1 MQGVEEVRTQAGAE
15 QGQSSVHDQGSSV
28 GEHQLAT
35 QLGEL
40 ARSLNQESPEA
51 VLELVVAAAIELIPG
66 VEEASFSVVTGGKEV
81 ETVAP
86 SSELLRRLD
95 DLQVSLTEGPC
106 LEAIY
111 SERTIRVRDMA
122 AETRWPGFAAKAT
135 EAGVGSM
142 LAFQLFVVGDNLG
155 ALNLYSSRIDA
166 FDEDS
171 EHVGLI
177 VASHAAVALAD
188 AQQVRQLHEAMQS
201 RDLIG
206 QAKGILMER
215 YKITGHQAF
224 LLLAKAS
231 QHTNKK
237 LQTLAEHLVDTG
249 ELSSDAG

>member
-1 MQGVEEVRTQAGAE
+1 MQRVEEIQIRAKTE
-15 QGQSSVHDQGSSV
+15 PGQPSVHDHGSSA
-28 GEHQLAT
+28 GEYQLAT
-35 QLGEL
+35 QLGDL
-40 ARSLNQESPEA
+40 ARSLNQESPGA

-66 VEEASFSVVTGGKEV
+66 VEEASLSIVTGRKEV

-95 DLQVSLTEGPC
+95 DLQVALTEGPC
-106 LEAIY
+106 LESIY

-122 AETRWPGFAAKAT
+122 SETRWPGFAAKAT
-135 EAGVGSM
+135 AAGVGSM

-155 ALNLYSSRIDA
+155 ALNLYSSQVDA
-166 FDEDS
+166 FDDDS

-188 AQQVRQLHEAMQS
+188 AQQVSQLLEAVQS
-201 RDLIG
+201 RDVIG

-224 LLLAKAS
+224 LLLARAS

-237 LQTLAEHLVDTG
+237 LLTLAEDLVNSG
-249 ELSSDAG
+249 ELTGSTD

>member
-1 MQGVEEVRTQAGAE
+1 MA
-15 QGQSSVHDQGSSV
+15 S
-28 GEHQLAT
+28 
-35 QLGEL
+35 QLGDL
-40 ARSLNQESPEA
+40 VRSLNQESPEA
-51 VLELVVAAAIELIPG
+51 ILELVVAAAIELIPG
-66 VEEASFSVVTGGKEV
+66 AEEASLSVVTGREEV

-95 DLQVSLTEGPC
+95 DLQVELTEGPC

-111 SERTIRVRDMA
+111 SEQTIRVREMA
-122 AETRWPGFAAKAT
+122 TEARWPVFAEKAT

-155 ALNLYSSRIDA
+155 ALNLYSSQVDA
-166 FDEDS
+166 FDDDS

-188 AQQVRQLHEAMQS
+188 AQQVSQLHEAVQS
-201 RDLIG
+201 RDVIG

-215 YKITGHQAF
+215 YRITDHQAF

-237 LQTLAEHLVDTG
+237 LQVLAEDLVNSG
-249 ELSSDAG
+249 ELSSGTK

>member
-1 MQGVEEVRTQAGAE
+1 MQRVEQIRTQPKTE
-15 QGQSSVHDQGSSV
+15 QGRPSAHDQGSSA

-35 QLGEL
+35 QLGDL
-40 ARSLNQESPEA
+40 ARSLNKEDPGA
-51 VLELVVAAAIELIPG
+51 ILELVVAAAIELIPG
-66 VEEASFSVVTGGKEV
+66 VEEASLSIVTGRKEV

-95 DLQVSLTEGPC
+95 DLQVELTEGPC
-106 LEAIY
+106 LESIY

-122 AETRWPGFAAKAT
+122 TETRWPEFAGKAT

-155 ALNLYSSRIDA
+155 ALNLYSSQVDA
-166 FDEDS
+166 FDDDS

-188 AQQVRQLHEAMQS
+188 AQQVSQLLEAVQS
-201 RDLIG
+201 RDVIG

-215 YKITGHQAF
+215 FKITGHQAF

-237 LQTLAEHLVDTG
+237 LLTLAEDLVNTG
-249 ELSSDAG
+249 ELTGGTD

>member
-1 MQGVEEVRTQAGAE
+1 MQSVEEIRTQANTE
-15 QGQSSVHDQGSSV
+15 QGQPSAHDQGSSA
-28 GEHQLAT
+28 GAHQLAS
-35 QLGEL
+35 QLGDL

-66 VEEASFSVVTGGKEV
+66 VEEASLSIVTGRKEV

-95 DLQVSLTEGPC
+95 DLQVELTEGPC

-122 AETRWPGFAAKAT
+122 TETRWPSFAEKAT

-155 ALNLYSSRIDA
+155 ALNLYSSQVDA
-166 FDEDS
+166 FDDDS

-188 AQQVRQLHEAMQS
+188 AQQVSQLHEAVQS
-201 RDLIG
+201 RDVIG

-237 LQTLAEHLVDTG
+237 LQVLAEDLVNSG
-249 ELSSDAG
+249 ELTGGKT

>member
-1 MQGVEEVRTQAGAE
+1 MHNGEGIPTPNEAK
-15 QGQSSVHDQGSSV
+15 QGQPSGHDQGSAA
-28 GEHQLAT
+28 GEHQLAS
-35 QLGEL
+35 QLGDL
-40 ARSLNQESPEA
+40 VRSLNQESPEA
-51 VLELVVAAAIELIPG
+51 ILELVVAAAIELIPG
-66 VEEASFSVVTGGKEV
+66 AEEASLSVVTGREEV

-95 DLQVSLTEGPC
+95 DLQVELTEGPC

-111 SERTIRVRDMA
+111 SEQTIRVRDMA
-122 AETRWPGFAAKAT
+122 TEARWPVFAEKAT

-142 LAFQLFVVGDNLG
+142 LAFQLYVVGDNLG
-155 ALNLYSSRIDA
+155 ALNLYSSQVDA
-166 FDEDS
+166 FDDDS

-188 AQQVRQLHEAMQS
+188 AQQVSQLHEAVQS
-201 RDLIG
+201 RDVIG

-231 QHTNKK
+231 QHSNKK
-237 LQTLAEHLVDTG
+237 LQVLAEDLVNSG
-249 ELSSDAG
+249 ELSSGTK